1 MSTATELKS
10 LYHKGKK
17 RKILAI
23 LSIFL
28 ALLIIMV
35 ISVSL
40 GAGSPRFNEAIQV
53 ILSKLFPFLG
63 VDPGPQITQTIIF
76 DIRLPRVIL
85 AVIAGAGL
93 AASGVAMQGVLKNP
107 LVSPYILGISSAAGF
122 GAALAI
128 ALGIGVVTQ
137 YGGYIV
143 VANAFVFSI
152 LAMLMVYGIAR
163 LRGVTPESVILAGV
177 AVGYLFS
184 AMLSLIQFIAPEH
197 AAVRAVVFWLLGGL
211 STATWESI
219 LIMFPI
225 VLVAIAL
232 IMRRSWDMNVM
243 SLGEEV
249 AMSIGVNSKQVIVIC
264 MALATL
270 VTASIVSFTGVIGFI
285 CLVSPHIARMMI
297 GSDHRFLL
305 PCSIVLGAC
314 LLLCSD
320 TLARLVL
327 MPSEVPVGIVTA
339 LIGVPFF
346 LYLLLSK
353 RRQFWH

>member
-1 MSTATELKS
+1 MSATEVKR
-10 LYHKGKK
+10 LYTKAKG
-17 RKILAI
+17 RKVLVI
-23 LSIFL
+23 LSVFM
-28 ALLIIMV
+28 ALLITIV

-40 GAGSPRFNEAIQV
+40 GAGSPRFNEAAQV

-63 VDPGPQITQTIIF
+63 VDPGPQITQTIILE
-76 DIRLPRVIL
+76 IRLPRVVL
-85 AVIAGAGL
+85 AIIAGAGL

-137 YGGYIV
+137 YGGYMV
-143 VANAFVFSI
+143 VANAFIFSI

-211 STATWESI
+211 STATWENMLVI
-219 LIMFPI
+219 LPI

-232 IMRRSWDMNVM
+232 IMRYSWDMNVM

-249 AMSIGVNSKQVIVIC
+249 AMSIGVNSRQVLLIC

-270 VTASIVSFTGVIGFI
+270 ATASIVSFTGVIGFI

-346 LYLLLSK
+346 LYLLLSS

>member
-1 MSTATELKS
+1 MSATAVKR
-10 LYHKGKK
+10 LYTKAKG
-17 RKILAI
+17 RKVLVI
-23 LSIFL
+23 LSVFM
-28 ALLIIMV
+28 ALLITIV

-40 GAGSPRFNEAIQV
+40 GAGSPRFNEAAQV

-63 VDPGPQITQTIIF
+63 VDPGPQITQTIILE
-76 DIRLPRVIL
+76 IRLPRVVL
-85 AVIAGAGL
+85 AIIAGAGL

-137 YGGYIV
+137 YGGYMV
-143 VANAFVFSI
+143 VANAFIFSI

-211 STATWESI
+211 STATWENMLVI
-219 LIMFPI
+219 LPI

-232 IMRRSWDMNVM
+232 IMRYSWDMNVM

-249 AMSIGVNSKQVIVIC
+249 AMSIGVNSRQVLLIC

-270 VTASIVSFTGVIGFI
+270 ATASIVSFTGVIGFI

-346 LYLLLSK
+346 LYLLLSS

>member
-1 MSTATELKS
+1 MSTTSGVER
-10 LYHKGKK
+10 LYTKGRA
-17 RKILAI
+17 RKILVI
-23 LSIFL
+23 LSALI
-28 ALLIIMV
+28 ALLTIV
-35 ISVSL
+35 VVSVSL
-40 GAGSPRFNEAIQV
+40 GSASPGFMEATQV
-53 ILSKLFPFLG
+53 ILSRIFPFAG
-63 VDPGPQITQTIIF
+63 IDPGSKITQTIIL
-76 DIRLPRVIL
+76 DLRLPRIVL
-85 AVIAGAGL
+85 AIIAGAGL
-93 AASGVAMQGVLKNP
+93 AASGATMQGVLRNP

-128 ALGIGVVTQ
+128 ALGIGVVMQ
-137 YGGYIV
+137 YEGYIV
-143 VANAFVFSI
+143 VANAFIFSI

-163 LRGVTPESVILAGV
+163 LRGITPESVILVGV

-197 AAVRAVVFWLLGGL
+197 AAVRAVVYWLMGQLF
-211 STATWESI
+211 TAKWENI
-219 LIMFPI
+219 LIILPL

-232 IMRRSWDMNVM
+232 MMRHSWDMNVM

-249 AMSIGVNSKQVIVIC
+249 AMSLGVNPRRVLVTC
-264 MALATL
+264 MALGSLA
-270 VTASIVSFTGVIGFI
+270 TASIISFTGVIGFI
-285 CLVSPHIARMMI
+285 CLVSPHIARIII

-327 MPSEVPVGIVTA
+327 MPSEVPVGIVTS

-346 LYLLLSK
+346 LYLLLS
-353 RRQFWH
+353 RRRLFWH